1 MKHIGNAKANGF
13 WEAELPREFLK
24 PDERTVRCAQC
35 RHTRAVLLSHTC
47 ASRALFI
54 DLLQTA
60 AGGMDR

>member
-54 DLLQTA
+54 DML
-60 AGGMDR
+60 